1 MTTLVG
7 VKAEKDY
14 KSVILGSDMSR
25 TQTSWQPQGDVAYRQ
40 QRRTEG
46 QKIYVND
53 SGTAAW
59 CMSGIYDNPYIN
71 FLADFLENK
80 FDLEKITK
88 EGYFSEFA
96 GLNISRWEG
105 RVPNN
110 EIVNGLLL
118 ATNFDEPRLYTCWP
132 LGKVEER
139 SWTSIGSGS
148 DYALNYI
155 SEQEKII
162 PKRITAS
169 DGIDLVINSLD
180 KASQDLYTGGLDLI
194 VLDGEG
200 IHDLGKKIR
209 SDLDSARIKA
219 IENSKKIHGFI

>member
-1 MTTLVG
+1 ML
-7 VKAEKDY
+7 
-14 KSVILGSDMSR
+14 
-25 TQTSWQPQGDVAYRQ
+25 
-40 QRRTEG
+40 
-46 QKIYVND
+46 KIY
-53 SGTAAW
+53 
-59 CMSGIYDNPYIN
+59 IN
-71 FLADFLENK
+71 GF
-80 FDLEKITK
+80 
-88 EGYFSEFA
+88 
-96 GLNISRWEG
+96 
-105 RVPNN
+105 
-110 EIVNGLLL
+110 LL
-118 ATNFDEPRLYTCWP
+118 ATRFGDPKLWTCWP

-209 SDLDSARIKA
+209 TDLNSARIKA
-219 IENSKKIHGFI
+219 IDNAKKEYGFK